1 MKRFAR
7 TTLLVG
13 ALAALAMG
21 ASGCSA
27 GAPAAEESK
36 NASAAEGGDGAAQQ
50 LLVATGASP
59 KPFTYLDESDTLTG
73 YDIEIL
79 KLIDEAASGLEFEFQ
94 VAEFPALFAGLDS
107 GRFNI
112 VANNL
117 SATEERR
124 EKYAFSD
131 PYIEAQFGLALPEGS
146 ELADATSIND
156 LAGKRTYGE
165 PGLNFTKIL
174 EAFNEANPDTPIQI
188 EYTELDLQSQY
199 KQLATGGVDFIFNDR
214 VVYTGYSSGLPLE
227 FVQLDGEALVADF
240 GTNLFSAYAIS
251 KQTPNV
257 DDVVAQIND
266 ALADLA
272 ADGTLTKLSEQFFD
286 GLDVSPKTAS
296 ASAN

>member
-1 MKRFAR
+1 MTRFAR

-13 ALAALAMG
+13 ALAAVALG
-21 ASGCSA
+21 ASGCAPSA
-27 GAPAAEESK
+27 GADAAGSDATGEAGVQK
-36 NASAAEGGDGAAQQ
+36 

-59 KPFTYLDESDTLTG
+59 RPFTFLDEDDELTG
-73 YDIEIL
+73 YDIEL
-79 KLIDEAASGLEFEFQ
+79 LRLIDERVPDLEFEYQ

-124 EKYAFSD
+124 EKYDFSD
-131 PYIEAQFGLALPEGS
+131 PYIEAQFGVAVAAGSPLAG
-146 ELADATSIND
+146 ATTLD
-156 LAGKRTYGE
+156 ELAGKRTFGE

-174 EAFNEANPDTPIQI
+174 EAYNEAHPDRPIEI

-199 KQLATGGVDFIFNDR
+199 KKVATGGADFVFSDK
-214 VVYTGYSSGLPLE
+214 VVYDGYAAGVDVAFS
-227 FVQLDGEALVADF
+227 QLDGAKLVEEY

-257 DDVVAQIND
+257 DHVVEELNRALRE
-266 ALADLA
+266 LADE
-272 ADGTLTKLSEQFFD
+272 GELTKLSEEFFD
-286 GLDVSPKTAS
+286 GLDVSPRTAPS
-296 ASAN
+296 DAE